1 METAPVNQRRF
12 GCLHAILL
20 LIALLLAAILGSLWW
35 FQRTLH
41 AAPFA
46 PVTLAPQEQA
56 ALDRKLEQLEQAS
69 SPPAPADTSAPE
81 PYREDPDSRRLVF
94 TERELN
100 ALLNQDTNLARHVAI
115 DLADEL
121 ASLKI
126 LAPMD
131 PALPF
136 IGGKTLRLTMGVTLA
151 YSNDQPNVTLR
162 GISLGGVPLPAAW
175 WGDIKNK
182 NLVVA
187 FGATNGFWS
196 AFARGIEHLDVR
208 DGALHVHLK
217 E

>member
-1 METAPVNQRRF
+1 METASPSPRHF

-41 AAPFA
+41 AKPFA
-46 PVTLAPQEQA
+46 PVTLTAPEQA
-56 ALDRKLEQLEQAS
+56 ALDRKLERMEKAD
-69 SPPAPADTSAPE
+69 PGEPRPADATPE
-81 PYREDPDSRRLVF
+81 PYREDPERRRLVF
-94 TERELN
+94 SERELN
-100 ALLNQDTNLARHVAI
+100 ALLNRDTNLAQHVAI
-115 DLADEL
+115 DLTDHL

-131 PALPF
+131 PDLPLV
-136 IGGKTLRLTMGVTLA
+136 GGKTLRLTMGVTLA
-151 YSNDQPNVTLR
+151 YSNEQPSVTLR

-182 NLVVA
+182 NLVSE
-187 FGATNGFWS
+187 FSGSNGFWS
-196 AFARGIEHLDVR
+196 AFARGIEFLDVR